1 MRQLALLA
9 TPLVALSMRGTP
21 AFAQRMHMGSDTSG
35 HDSAFAARQA
45 RGKMVMGVDQSTSTH
60 HFVDLPNGGRITL
73 VRDSDDA
80 AGAARIQHH
89 LREIAAAFSS
99 GDFSSPMLVHMRD
112 VPGTRVMAEKKALI
126 HYSTR
131 ALDRGGE
138 LTIQSADPDAVRA
151 IHEFLAFQRTEHHVP
166 PT

>member
-99 GDFSSPMLVHMRD
+99 GDFSSPMLVHMKD

-138 LTIQSADPDAVRA
+138 LTIQSSDPDAVRA
-151 IHEFLAFQRTEHHVP
+151 IHEFLSFQRTEHHVP
-166 PT
+166 PM